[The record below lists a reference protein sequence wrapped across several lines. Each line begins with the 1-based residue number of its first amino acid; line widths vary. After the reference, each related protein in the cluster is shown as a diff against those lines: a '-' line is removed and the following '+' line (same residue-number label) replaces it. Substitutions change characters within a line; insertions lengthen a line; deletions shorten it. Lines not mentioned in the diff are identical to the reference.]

1 MIKKEKIKNRPQ
13 KQQDEITKQLCNKRK
28 KSNKEDTENA
38 TKWFTY
44 ILKNAWIKA
53 KIKKNKERR
62 YRNGYK

>member
-13 KQQDEITKQLCNKRK
+13 KQQDEITKQLGNKRK

-44 ILKNAWIKA
+44 ILKNAWMKAIIKE
-53 KIKKNKERR
+53 IKKEGMKWI
-62 YRNGYK
+62 

>member
-13 KQQDEITKQLCNKRK
+13 KQQDEITIQLGNKRK
-28 KSNKEDTENA
+28 ESNKKDTKDA

-53 KIKKNKERR
+53 KIKKIKKE
-62 YRNGYK
+62 GIEWK